1 MSERVLPL
9 LLEDMAGAINYIL
22 EFTRGMSP
30 EDYESDIKTRFA
42 VERNFEIIGEAASRI
57 PQDFKS
63 QHPEIEWR
71 IIKDFRNF
79 IIHDYF
85 GINQNIIWDTIQ
97 YRLAGLLEQINRLLK
112 ELH

>member
-1 MSERVLPL
+1 MSERALPL
-9 LLEDMAGAINYIL
+9 LLEDMAGAVSYIL
-22 EFTRGMSP
+22 EFTKGMSP

-57 PQDFKS
+57 LQDFKL
-63 QHPEIEWR
+63 QHPEVEWR

-85 GINQNIIWDTIQ
+85 GINQSIVWDTIQ
-97 YRLAGLLEQINRLLK
+97 YRLPGLLEQINHLLK
-112 ELH
+112 QLR